1 MKLAIRKY
9 GDPALR
15 AKRKRVAE
23 IDDAIRELADNML
36 ETMRAANGIGLAA
49 QQVGQALQL
58 TVVDISAVEDRPS
71 SMALNGK
78 EVDPKKQMPLVLLNP
93 QIETGP
99 EKEIA
104 SEGCLKIGRASCR
117 EGVK

>member
-15 AKRKRVAE
+15 AKGKRVAE

-36 ETMRAANGIGLAA
+36 ETMRGANGIGLAA
-49 QQVGQALQL
+49 QQVGHALQL

-71 SMALNGK
+71 SMAWNGK
-78 EVDPKKQMPLVLLNP
+78 EVDQSQNSDRAGKRDRFGRLP
-93 QIETGP
+93 QFP
-99 EKEIA
+99 
-104 SEGCLKIGRASCR
+104 RNF
-117 EGVK
+117 V